1 MTQQVNLFFFVPKI
15 SASSQSVKWGTSHT
29 LILPPTVSVLCNDVS
44 TGNDCLILIV
54 LSILDTHSIKTLLL
68 DLPIVG
74 SKVTGTSGP
83 GGMSGASR
91 KAPASYAK
99 IVIKG
104 MTKAEMILK
113 VVMSPAEPAKGF
125 VEQVCILI

>member
-1 MTQQVNLFFFVPKI
+1 LFF
-15 SASSQSVKWGTSHT
+15 A
-29 LILPPTVSVLCNDVS
+29 
-44 TGNDCLILIV
+44 
-54 LSILDTHSIKTLLL
+54 DTHSIKTLLL
-68 DLPIVG
+68 DLPTVG
-74 SKVTGTSGP
+74 SKVVASNGA
-83 GGMSGASR
+83 GGVGGAGR

-125 VEQVCILI
+125 VEQVRLSNISHFLMCMYALNN